1 LAPDTQRRLGR
12 AFFARK
18 TAPVAVELLGC
29 LIHVERNGEQLSGR
43 IVETE
48 AYLDSRDLAS
58 HAAWSRRGRETMKQE
73 PGLVYMYR
81 SYGIH
86 AMFNI
91 VAKEPD
97 SAGAVLIRAFEPL
110 DGIET
115 MLTRRGV
122 SDPRQ
127 IASGPG
133 KLCQAL
139 GLSLDDHLVD
149 LTTDQSIWIEDGSAP
164 GTILNSVRIGITKS
178 PELPLRFFD
187 GQSEHV
193 SATRRGIVWEANE
206 TKSVP

>member
-1 LAPDTQRRLGR
+1 V
-12 AFFARK
+12 FFARA

-29 LIHVERNGEQLSGR
+29 VIHVERNGEHLSGR

-48 AYLDSRDLAS
+48 AYLDARDRAS

-91 VAKEPD
+91 VAKEPN
-97 SAGAVLIRAFEPL
+97 SAGAVLIRALEPI
-110 DGIET
+110 DGIDT
-115 MLTRRGV
+115 MLRRRRV

-139 GLSLDDHLVD
+139 GLTLDDHLVD
-149 LTTDQSIWIEDGSAP
+149 LTTDQSIWIDRGPAP
-164 GTILNSVRIGITKS
+164 ETILNSVRIGITKS

-187 GQSEHV
+187 RHSEHV
-193 SATRRGIVWEANE
+193 SANRRGIVWEDGK